1 MSRIES
7 RYSGL
12 PLDQRMSRRNFFRG
26 GGKLLRDA
34 VVGATV
40 VGGVG
45 TLGWV
50 ILESSGDW
58 NRSEDL
64 FGKPI
69 EGWRVGP
76 YVVEP
81 LADHEAIARS
91 GYFAS
96 DKYEIGFLKL
106 GTEILGI
113 AWVWGGYYESP
124 QSEFRRQEG
133 NAVYG
138 AWLEA
143 TSLNGQGVIIYT
155 KDQGGNLVPKLKDGK
170 PQVVNRFYIAANSV
184 DCIEPSQCPNAP
196 GK

>member
-7 RYSGL
+7 RDS
-12 PLDQRMSRRNFFRG
+12 PWSLDTRLSRRGILRNALRG
-26 GGKLLRDA
+26 GRNA
-34 VVGATV
+34 AVGAV
-40 VGGVG
+40 LVGGFG
-45 TLGWV
+45 GLGWA
-50 ILESSGDW
+50 ILERSGDW
-58 NRSEDL
+58 FRSNDL
-64 FGKPI
+64 MGKPI
-69 EGWRVGP
+69 EGWEVGP

-81 LADHEAIARS
+81 LPGYDPYARS
-91 GYFAS
+91 DYFAS
-96 DKYEIGFLKL
+96 DKYEIGLLKP

-113 AWVWGGYYESP
+113 NWVWGGYYESP

-170 PQVVNRFYIAANSV
+170 PQVANRFYIAANSV